1 MLKKIQYDDIECG
14 EALATEAIDAI
25 RELITISNDKN
36 LLYICHPRHVFENI
50 EEDRE
55 TKVITAVDFDSLNFS
70 LMTRY
75 DDYGR
80 FSILNQ
86 FYNKGNNQFTYLDKR
101 FSNMLRK
108 YRAKGK
114 EDLAYPLAIIEEERS
129 SFDGSCIYIP
139 KGIICAKQNGIL
151 VYNNVKDK
159 QDKMNSWQKTLQ
171 MNSSFH

>member
-86 FYNKGNNQFTYLDKR
+86 FYNKGNNQFTYLNKR

-108 YRAKGK
+108 YRDKGQ
-114 EDLAYPLAIIEEERS
+114 ENMVYPLAIIEEERS
-129 SFDGSCIYIP
+129 PFDNSCTYVP
-139 KGIICAKQNGIL
+139 RGIICAKQDGIL
-151 VYNNVKDK
+151 VYNNVKEN
-159 QDKMNSWQKTLQ
+159 QDKVNPWQKTLQ
-171 MNSSFH
+171 MNRRFY

>member
-1 MLKKIQYDDIECG
+1 MLKKIQYDDIECNG
-14 EALATEAIDAI
+14 SLATEAIDAI
-25 RELITISNDKN
+25 RELITISDDRN
-36 LLYICHPRHVFENI
+36 LLYICHPRHIFERI
-50 EEDRE
+50 EEDKE